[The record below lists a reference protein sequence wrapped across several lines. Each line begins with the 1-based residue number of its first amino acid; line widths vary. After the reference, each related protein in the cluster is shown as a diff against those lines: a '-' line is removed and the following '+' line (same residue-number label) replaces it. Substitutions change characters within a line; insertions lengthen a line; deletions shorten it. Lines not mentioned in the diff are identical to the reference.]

1 MESFRLNR
9 DKRGSMT
16 NCRSVVVKELPES
29 VTFRHLPNL
38 CREIVPL
45 ARVDW
50 PCLVFDFSNVRELD
64 RAGVEVLLLTMEE
77 AVKRNG
83 DLKLAAV
90 SQHVALILELTR
102 VDRLFETFETVAQAV
117 ESFHAFPVRAF
128 DKPMGLP
135 VGMGLVGS
143 GQAQM

>member
-1 MESFRLNR
+1 MP
-9 DKRGSMT
+9 
-16 NCRSVVVKELPES
+16 NCRTVVVKELPES
-29 VTFRHLPNL
+29 VTLHHIPDL

-90 SQHVALILELTR
+90 PPQIVVILELTR
-102 VDRLFETFETVAQAV
+102 VDRLFEIFDTCAEAV
-117 ESFHAFPVRAF
+117 DSFHSFPVRAF
-128 DKPMGLP
+128 DKPSKLPAASAAQEIGLYR
-135 VGMGLVGS
+135 
-143 GQAQM
+143 A

>member
-1 MESFRLNR
+1 
-9 DKRGSMT
+9 MT

-29 VTFRHLPNL
+29 VTLRHLPGL
-38 CREIVPL
+38 CREIVAL

-77 AVKRNG
+77 AIKRNG

-90 SQHVALILELTR
+90 PPQVAVILELTR
-102 VDRLFETFETVAQAV
+102 VDRLFETFDTVAEAV

-128 DKPMGLP
+128 DKAAGLP
-135 VGMGLVGS
+135 VKEVS
-143 GQAQM
+143 GTFASMRLSGEF

>member
-1 MESFRLNR
+1 MP
-9 DKRGSMT
+9 
-16 NCRSVVVKELPES
+16 NCRTVVVKDLPES
-29 VTFRHLPNL
+29 VTLSHIPDL

-64 RAGVEVLLLTMEE
+64 RAGVELLLLTMEE

-90 SQHVALILELTR
+90 PPQIAVLLELTR
-102 VDRLFETFETVAQAV
+102 VDRLFEIFDTPDSAV
-117 ESFHAFPVRAF
+117 ESFHSIPARAF
-128 DKPMGLP
+128 NK
-135 VGMGLVGS
+135 S
-143 GQAQM
+143 AQPNATRLDRLASDFSTP